1 MSIGKIREIGKD
13 TSAQDL
19 LDLVV
24 GERVLLKGFGTD
36 TQEEAGVI
44 VWNPCFSEEFLVAL
58 RSDRNS
64 NLINCQLYSKS
75 TFECVRIRK
84 SGLEEDIKRWSTI
97 ETQPGHSFSYENT
110 EFTRYNSLL
119 ENVDL

>member
-1 MSIGKIREIGKD
+1 MNSEKIREIRKE
-13 TSAQDL
+13 TRAQDL
-19 LDLVV
+19 SNLVV

-36 TQEEAGVI
+36 TQEEAGVV
-44 VWNPCFSEEFLVAL
+44 VWNPCFGASFLIAL

-64 NLINCQLYSKS
+64 NSINCQLYSKYPL
-75 TFECVRIRK
+75 ECVRIRK
-84 SGLEEDIKRWSTI
+84 SGLEEGIKRWLTI

-110 EFTRYNSLL
+110 EFTRYNRLL